1 MSKQQKANIKLQ
13 VTVEMKSDAEFVSR
27 ITAPTLEGYV
37 AGITA
42 RSVKRFFESVS
53 DDFGQIDKV
62 SKMSQSADVTVEMVE
77 VKNAISE

>member
-1 MSKQQKANIKLQ
+1 MSKQQKAKIKLQ
-13 VTVEMKSDAEFVSR
+13 VTVEIKSDAEFVSR

-42 RSVKRFFESVS
+42 RSVKSFFESVS
-53 DDFGQIDKV
+53 DDFGQIDRV